1 LTSCIENINDICLG
15 LPGLHNVENAVA
27 AIAAAQIMG
36 VLPLDIKKALK
47 SFTGVN
53 RRFDYRINTEKLV
66 YIDDYAHH
74 PEEIKACLNSIKHLY
89 PNKKITGI
97 FQPHLYS
104 RTRDFAAGFSES
116 LSLLD
121 EVILME
127 IYPARELPIP
137 GITSAMLLN
146 NITCKQKQIL
156 NAQEIIQYFNV
167 HQPEVLVTIGAG
179 DIDQLVAPLEKQLS
193 NAKTNE

>member
-1 LTSCIENINDICLG
+1 
-15 LPGLHNVENAVA
+15 
-27 AIAAAQIMG
+27 MG

-47 SFTGVN
+47 DFEGVN
-53 RRFDYRINTEKLV
+53 RRFDYRINTDDFV

-74 PEEIKACLNSIKHLY
+74 PEEIKACLNSVKQLF

-104 RTRDFAAGFSES
+104 RTRDFAPGFSES

-127 IYPARELPIP
+127 IYPARELPIE
-137 GITSAMLLN
+137 GVSAEMLLH
-146 NITCKQKQIL
+146 NIKCKQKQIL
-156 NAQEIIQYFNV
+156 NANEILNYLQIN
-167 HQPEVLVTIGAG
+167 QPEVLVTLGAG
-179 DIDQLVAPLEKQLS
+179 DIDQLVSPIEKLFTH
-193 NAKTNE
+193 AKTNE